1 MSSAPQPIPP
11 IPLPGIA
18 EAFALDPSVVYLNH
32 GSFGACPRSVLE
44 VQRELQARLERE
56 PYRFFMKDLEP
67 LLEASRHEL
76 AAFVGADPDGLAF
89 VQNASHGVN
98 TVLRSLDF
106 RAGDE
111 LLTTNHEYNACKN
124 ALDYVAERAGASV
137 VVAPVPFPVANEDEL
152 VAPILERVTSRTRLA
167 LLDHVTSQT
176 ALVFPIARLVR
187 ELRARGVET
196 LVDGAHAVGMVPLD
210 LRALGA
216 AYFTSNCHKWLCAPK
231 GCAFLYARE
240 DVKERIVPL
249 SISHG
254 RNTVHPT
261 RSRFRLLFDWT
272 GTDDPSA
279 YLSVPAAL
287 RFLGGVLP
295 GGVHALAERN
305 HALVVWGREIVG
317 RALGVPVPTPEEM
330 LGSMASLPL
339 SGAPAMTSPFEVDS
353 LQAALID
360 RFQIEA
366 PVLTWPGEDGGR
378 RRALR
383 ISAQAYNEPA
393 HYEALADAIR
403 ELS

>member
-1 MSSAPQPIPP
+1 MTSPP
-11 IPLPGIA
+11 PPRIPGIA
-18 EAFALDPSVVYLNH
+18 DAFALDPKVTYLNH
-32 GSFGACPRSVLE
+32 GSFGACPLPVLE
-44 VQRELQARLERE
+44 VQREIQARLERE
-56 PYRFFMKDLEP
+56 PYRFFMR
-67 LLEASRHEL
+67 EAETLILAAREEL
-76 AAFVGADPDGLAF
+76 ASFVGADPDGLAF
-89 VQNASHGVN
+89 VPNATHGVN

-106 RAGDE
+106 APGDE

-124 ALDYVAERAGASV
+124 ALDYVAERTGATV
-137 VVAPVPFPVANEDEL
+137 VVAPLPFPAHDEERL
-152 VAPILERVTSRTRLA
+152 VAPILERVTPRTRLA

-196 LVDGAHAVGMVPLD
+196 LVDGAHAVGMLPLD
-210 LRALGA
+210 LISLGA

-231 GCAFLYARE
+231 GCAFLYVRE
-240 DVKERIVPL
+240 DLRTRIVPL

-287 RFLGGVLP
+287 RFLGGALP
-295 GGVHALAERN
+295 DGGAHALAQRN
-305 HALVVWGREIVG
+305 HALVVWGRAEVA
-317 RALGVPVPTPEEM
+317 RALGVPIPAPDAM
-330 LGSMASLPL
+330 LGTMASLPL
-339 SGAPAMTSPFEVDS
+339 PGAVGGTSPFEVDP

-360 RFQIEA
+360 RFGIET
-366 PVLTWPGEDGGR
+366 PVLTWPGEAGER

-393 HYEALADAIR
+393 HYEALASALR
-403 ELS
+403 QLV